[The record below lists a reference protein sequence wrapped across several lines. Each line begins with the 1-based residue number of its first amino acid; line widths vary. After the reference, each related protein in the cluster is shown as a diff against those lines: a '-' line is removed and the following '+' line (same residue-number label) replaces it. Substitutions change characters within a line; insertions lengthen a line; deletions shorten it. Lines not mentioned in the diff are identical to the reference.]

1 MNPELV
7 NASEL
12 LDANVERG
20 RAGRIALRHRERALT
35 YADLLALTCR
45 VGAGLAALGVRR
57 EDRVAMVMD
66 DRPEFVAT
74 FLGAIRIGAV
84 PVPVNPLLRSPDDY
98 RYVLD
103 DSLARAVV
111 ADAAFL
117 PKVAAARRGA
127 GEVRALVAVGEPGE
141 GGDGADLTFAD
152 LVDGR
157 PDHVD
162 AAPTRHDDMAF
173 WLYSSGSTGR
183 PKAVVHLQHDMDV
196 TARTYART
204 VLGVGEDDVTFSTT
218 KLFHAYGLGNALTFP
233 LTFGGSSLLL
243 DGRPTPAAV
252 LGTIAA
258 FRPTL
263 FFSVPTLYNL
273 ILASPEA
280 ATADLS
286 SVRLCASAAEQLPAD
301 VWRRWKER
309 FGVTILDGVGS
320 TEMLHIYLSNRA
332 DDCVPGSTGVAVE
345 GYRLRIVGEDGRDVG
360 AGTAGTLL
368 VAGDSALAL
377 YWAQH
382 RKTVSSML
390 GEWFV
395 TGDRYRQDES
405 GHYWYEGRADDMIKV
420 GGLWVSPVE
429 VESTLIEHPA
439 VAEGAVIGVV
449 VDGLVRIKA
458 YVVPA
463 PDADGAGD
471 ELRAALQGWCKDR
484 LQRYQYPHLIE
495 FVDELPKT
503 TTGKIQRYRLREE
516 SAGVE
521 SAGEEAMA

>member
-1 MNPELV
+1 MNPRLV

-20 RAGRIALRHRERALT
+20 RAARTALRHRERTLT

-45 VGAGLAALGVRR
+45 AGTGLAAAGVRR
-57 EDRVAMVMD
+57 EDRVAMVLD

-84 PVPVNPLLRSPDDY
+84 PVPVNPLLQSPDDY

-103 DSLARAVV
+103 DSLARVIV
-111 ADAAFL
+111 TEPAFL
-117 PKVAAARRGA
+117 PKIAAAREGA
-127 GEVRALVAVGEPGE
+127 AEVRTLVCVGAPG
-141 GGDGADLTFAD
+141 GSGADMTFD
-152 LVDGR
+152 ELVDGR
-157 PDHVD
+157 PDHIEP
-162 AAPTRHDDMAF
+162 AATRRDDMAF

-196 TARTYART
+196 TAQTYART

-218 KLFHAYGLGNALTFP
+218 KLFHAYGLGNGLTFP
-233 LTFGGSSLLL
+233 LTFGGSSVLL

-258 FRPTL
+258 YRPTL
-263 FFSVPTLYNL
+263 FFSVPTLYNA
-273 ILASPEA
+273 ILAAPEA
-280 ATADLS
+280 ESGDLS

-309 FGVTILDGVGS
+309 FGATILDGVGS
-320 TEMLHIYLSNRA
+320 TEMLHIYLSNRD
-332 DDCVPGSTGVAVE
+332 DDCVPGSTGTAVE
-345 GYRLRIVGEDGRDVG
+345 GYRLRVVDEYGKDVER
-360 AGTAGTLL
+360 GTAGTLL

-382 RKTVSSML
+382 ERSVRSLL
-390 GEWFV
+390 GEWFWS
-395 TGDRYRQDES
+395 GDRYRQDED

-429 VESTLIEHPA
+429 VEGTLIEHPL
-439 VAEGAVIGVV
+439 VVEGAVIGVA

-458 YVVPA
+458 YVVPR
-463 PDADGAGD
+463 DGVDTAGE
-471 ELRAALQGWCKDR
+471 ELRTALQTWCKDR

-503 TTGKIQRYRLREE
+503 ATGKIQRFRLRE
-516 SAGVE
+516 A
-521 SAGEEAMA
+521 EAVR